1 MFDDIEPCFNKYRGK
16 DENNADHE
24 TTSELKVE
32 EILRKEIPRNTSHK
46 ERENESDPKGY
57 TISQF
62 PHSITILILPGR
74 PIIVHNIICVISL
87 LSNITVHQPKLMLI
101 FQLLNKFLLL
111 GCTLREL
118 DETLNLD
125 FRDDVGFGNVLVQ
138 C

>member
-1 MFDDIEPCFNKYRGK
+1 MLDDIEPCFNKYRGK

-32 EILRKEIPRNTSHK
+32 EILRKEIPCNTGHE
-46 ERENESDPKGY
+46 ERENESNPKRY

-62 PHSITILILPGR
+62 SHRISILILPCR
-74 PIIVHNIICVISL
+74 PIIVDNIVGIISL
-87 LSNITVHQPKLMLI
+87 LNNITVHQSKFVFI
-101 FQLLNKFLLL
+101 FQLLNKFSLL

-138 C
+138 W